1 MGTSY
6 QAPENGFPFSGEGLL
21 HMSQQCFEAAKRE
34 DSSLFEMA
42 GLMMQRYGHEK
53 LYREALDVYSRI
65 LGCLDKAEKHLE
77 EGPITYAELKD
88 ASQKFQEF
96 ADRLKNTT
104 LQATSS

>member
-6 QAPENGFPFSGEGLL
+6 KAPENGFPFSGEGLL
-21 HMSQQCFEAAKRE
+21 DMANQCFEAAKKE

-42 GLMMQRYGHEK
+42 GLMIQRSGQVK
-53 LYREALDVYSRI
+53 LFCEALDVYSRL

-77 EGPITYAELKD
+77 EGPITYAELED